1 VKVINAPFKV
11 EPVTQVDVPLWKQ
24 PELIDMLRAVAVPGG
39 LALIGL
45 LVFFGLI
52 RPTLKVALAPPPP
65 PAPGANLS
73 AMVDDAQVLPALPA
87 PKSNEHLD
95 SARALAREN
104 PAAVAG
110 IVRGWVNGDAVA
122 AKA

>member
-24 PELIDMLRAVAVPGG
+24 PELIDMLRAVAVPAG
-39 LALIGL
+39 LALVGL

-52 RPTLKVALAPPPP
+52 RPSLKAALGTPSAA
-65 PAPGANLS
+65 APGATLT
-73 AMVDDAQVLPALPA
+73 AVVDDPQVLPALPA
-87 PKSNEHLD
+87 PKSTEHLD
-95 SARALAREN
+95 SARALAKDN

-110 IVRGWVNGDAVA
+110 IVRGWVSGDAVA
-122 AKA
+122 TKS